1 LEKSFALL
9 ADENLLV
16 TMRGQLKTDINLF
29 LLVKFAEALS
39 HLILGGDEKCRSII
53 AELLSKPATHKRP
66 LIPELLLTLDVLI
79 LDTQSN
85 ITNLDLK
92 KWLAKMDWA
101 VKIRNRIRVISGKN

>member
-1 LEKSFALL
+1 
-9 ADENLLV
+9 
-16 TMRGQLKTDINLF
+16 MRGQLKTDINLI
-29 LLVKFAEALS
+29 LLVKFAEAIS

-53 AELLSKPATHKRP
+53 AKLLSKPATHQRP

-92 KWLAKMDWA
+92 KW
-101 VKIRNRIRVISGKN
+101 